1 VHSLLHCHFESGLR
15 ALAVARPAQLEGLR
29 PVYESRAYERAVP
42 AGRLSLLDEHVT
54 RLTQAP
60 DIFTRPVFAEVVRR
74 LGAEMTG
81 SGISHLDLRVG
92 VIMRRWPWI
101 TSIADAITAFRAA
114 LPVRDALTV
123 SFLGAVNLS
132 KPHDVLDVILGRVL
146 EDTGTAGLLTGL
158 DITMQPA
165 DLPTLDRYLATL
177 RDLQRSGLRVN
188 IHLGEL
194 FGAEFSRQVLSRVI
208 PSRIGH
214 GVLLLDDEES
224 VQLIRE
230 HRICLDMCPVSN
242 TRLGVWDWTRSSPA
256 AEAMRL
262 GLPVTINSDDPVLFG
277 AGLTENLVLSGLSP
291 GQLEAARL
299 AGSRYGYRR

>member
-15 ALAVARPAQLEGLR
+15 ALAVARPAQLERLR
-29 PVYESRAYERAVP
+29 PAFESPAYQRATP

-54 RLTQAP
+54 RLTQDQ
-60 DIFTRPVFAEVVRR
+60 DIFTRPVFTEVIRR

-81 SGISHLDLRVG
+81 SRIGHVDLRVG
-92 VIMRRWPWI
+92 VVMRRWPWI
-101 TSIADAITAFRAA
+101 TSLADAITAFRAE
-114 LPVRDALTV
+114 LPDRDALTV
-123 SFLGAVNLS
+123 SFLAAVNLS
-132 KPHDVLDVILGRVL
+132 KPHDVLDVVLGRVL
-146 EDTGTAGLLTGL
+146 EDAGTAGLLTGL
-158 DITMQPA
+158 DISMRPA
-165 DLPTLDRYLATL
+165 DLSALDRYLTTL
-177 RDLQRSGLRVN
+177 RDLQRSGLRVS

-194 FGAEFSRQVLSRVI
+194 FGAEFSRQVLSRII

-214 GVLLLDDEES
+214 GVLLLDDAET

-277 AGLTENLVLSGLSP
+277 AGLAENLTLAGLSP
-291 GQLEAARL
+291 GQLESARL
-299 AGSRYGYRR
+299 TASRHGYRR